1 HDAGRRGAERA
12 GPGLRAGSAV
22 RQDGGGA
29 LPSRT
34 SGPARART
42 RSVRI
47 GHGGGPSRLSA
58 EPSERRRAQS
68 EALEGRWTQRPGGRS
83 PGPAAGSDDRGSAAS
98 GTAATLTYD
107 TLRFAEF
114 EDFPETSEPLW
125 ILGRKYSIFTE
136 KDEILADVASRL
148 WFTYRKNF
156 PAIGGTGPTS
166 DTGWGCMLRCGQ
178 MIFAQALVCRHL
190 GRDWRWT
197 RRTRQPDSYFSVL
210 HAFLDRKDS
219 CYSIHQIAQM
229 GVGEGKSIGQWYGPN
244 TVAQVLKKLAV
255 FDTWSALAVH
265 VAMDNTV
272 VMEDIRRLCGSSLP
286 CAGAAALPAGSEPR
300 CNGLPAGPEVASR
313 PSPWRPLVLLVP
325 LRLGLTDINAAYAET
340 LKHCFMMPQ
349 SLGVIG
355 GKPNSA
361 RYFIGY
367 VGEELI
373 YLDPHTTQPAL
384 QAAEHCPIPD
394 ESFHCQHPPSRMSI
408 AELDPSIAVGFFC
421 GTEDD
426 FNDWCQQV
434 KKLSLLGGALP
445 MFELVERQPSHL
457 ACPDVLNLSLGPVPV
472 AFDLSRCAAPRQPL
486 VSGTRDA
493 AGAALPPPTRLGQH
507 TRSPPGPSRAPPVA
521 PGHSSDVERLER
533 FFDSEDED
541 FEIFFVTDMASVGR
555 VLSQA
560 PKTRPPGPSRREK
573 GLRNHGPGLLALGG
587 EEQGVGAVRPKDVA
601 VQVAPGQTRRQSRR
615 SSW

>member
-1 HDAGRRGAERA
+1 MAAAPRPRTSYPALPAPPAPAPRDPDWPGRRPVASRCAAVGATPRSVG
-12 GPGLRAGSAV
+12 GPGAKM
-22 RQDGGGA
+22 D
-29 LPSRT
+29 
-34 SGPARART
+34 
-42 RSVRI
+42 
-47 GHGGGPSRLSA
+47 
-58 EPSERRRAQS
+58 
-68 EALEGRWTQRPGGRS
+68 
-83 PGPAAGSDDRGSAAS
+83 
-98 GTAATLTYD
+98 AATLTYD

-114 EDFPETSEPLW
+114 EDFPETSEPVW
-125 ILGRKYSIFTE
+125 ILGRKYSVLTE

-197 RRTRQPDSYFSVL
+197 QRKRQPDSYCSVL
-210 HAFLDRKDS
+210 QAFLDRKDS

-272 VMEDIRRLCGSSLP
+272 VMADIRRLCRSSLP
-286 CAGAAALPAGSEPR
+286 CAGAEAFPADSERHCNGFPAGAEGGGR
-300 CNGLPAGPEVASR
+300 AA
-313 PSPWRPLVLLVP
+313 PWRPLVLLIP
-325 LRLGLTDINAAYAET
+325 LRLGLADVNAAYAGT
-340 LKHCFMMPQ
+340 LKHCFRMPQ

-361 RYFIGY
+361 HYFIGY

-373 YLDPHTTQPAL
+373 YLDPHTTQPAV
-384 QAAEHCPIPD
+384 AAADRCPVPD
-394 ESFHCQHPPSRMSI
+394 ESFHCQHPPGRMSI

-421 GTEDD
+421 ETEDD

-434 KKLSLLGGALP
+434 RKLSLLGGALP
-445 MFELVERQPSHL
+445 MFELVEQQPSHL
-457 ACPDVLNLSLGPVPV
+457 ACPDVLNLSL
-472 AFDLSRCAAPRQPL
+472 D
-486 VSGTRDA
+486 
-493 AGAALPPPTRLGQH
+493 
-507 TRSPPGPSRAPPVA
+507 
-521 PGHSSDVERLER
+521 SSDAERLER

-541 FEIFFVTDMASVGR
+541 FEI
-555 VLSQA
+555 LS
-560 PKTRPPGPSRREK
+560 
-573 GLRNHGPGLLALGG
+573 L
-587 EEQGVGAVRPKDVA
+587 
-601 VQVAPGQTRRQSRR
+601 
-615 SSW
+615 

>member
-1 HDAGRRGAERA
+1 
-12 GPGLRAGSAV
+12 
-22 RQDGGGA
+22 
-29 LPSRT
+29 
-34 SGPARART
+34 
-42 RSVRI
+42 
-47 GHGGGPSRLSA
+47 
-58 EPSERRRAQS
+58 
-68 EALEGRWTQRPGGRS
+68 
-83 PGPAAGSDDRGSAAS
+83 
-98 GTAATLTYD
+98 
-107 TLRFAEF
+107 
-114 EDFPETSEPLW
+114 
-125 ILGRKYSIFTE
+125 
-136 KDEILADVASRL
+136 
-148 WFTYRKNF
+148 
-156 PAIGGTGPTS
+156 
-166 DTGWGCMLRCGQ
+166 MLRCGQ

-300 CNGLPAGPEVASR
+300 CNGLPAGPEIASR

-507 TRSPPGPSRAPPVA
+507 TRSPPRPSRAPPVA
-521 PGHSSDVERLER
+521 PGRESR
-533 FFDSEDED
+533 
-541 FEIFFVTDMASVGR
+541 
-555 VLSQA
+555 
-560 PKTRPPGPSRREK
+560 TRPGF
-573 GLRNHGPGLLALGG
+573 LA
-587 EEQGVGAVRPKDVA
+587 DVA
-601 VQVAPGQTRRQSRR
+601 
-615 SSW
+615 

>member
-1 HDAGRRGAERA
+1 MRSPPLAGLLVEAAAGASRREDSKAETA
-12 GPGLRAGSAV
+12 QPVILLVTAGS
-22 RQDGGGA
+22 
-29 LPSRT
+29 
-34 SGPARART
+34 
-42 RSVRI
+42 SVMCSNLI
-47 GHGGGPSRLSA
+47 
-58 EPSERRRAQS
+58 
-68 EALEGRWTQRPGGRS
+68 
-83 PGPAAGSDDRGSAAS
+83 
-98 GTAATLTYD
+98 ATLTYD

-272 VMEDIRRLCGSSLP
+272 VMEDIRRLCRSSLP
-286 CAGAAALPAGSEPR
+286 CAGAAAFPADSQRHCNGFPAG
-300 CNGLPAGPEVASR
+300 AEVSSR
-313 PSPWRPLVLLVP
+313 PSPWRPLVLLIP

-426 FNDWCQQV
+426 FDDWCQQV

-457 ACPDVLNLSLGPVPV
+457 ACPDVLNLSL
-472 AFDLSRCAAPRQPL
+472 D
-486 VSGTRDA
+486 
-493 AGAALPPPTRLGQH
+493 
-507 TRSPPGPSRAPPVA
+507 
-521 PGHSSDVERLER
+521 SSDVERLER

-541 FEIFFVTDMASVGR
+541 FEI
-555 VLSQA
+555 LS
-560 PKTRPPGPSRREK
+560 
-573 GLRNHGPGLLALGG
+573 L
-587 EEQGVGAVRPKDVA
+587 
-601 VQVAPGQTRRQSRR
+601 
-615 SSW
+615 

>member
-1 HDAGRRGAERA
+1 MA
-12 GPGLRAGSAV
+12 
-22 RQDGGGA
+22 
-29 LPSRT
+29 
-34 SGPARART
+34 ART
-42 RSVRI
+42 GNQPASTASTTAPGSSKRRKRHPWHAVSRRPGRTPKWRLPRISGRAPYHLRRLRPRPDWPPRRPVAASRCGPVGATPLRSV
-47 GHGGGPSRLSA
+47 
-58 EPSERRRAQS
+58 
-68 EALEGRWTQRPGGRS
+68 GGRT
-83 PGPAAGSDDRGSAAS
+83 GKMD
-98 GTAATLTYD
+98 AATLTYD

-114 EDFPETSEPLW
+114 EDFPETSEPVW

-136 KDEILADVASRL
+136 KDEILSDVASRL

-197 RRTRQPDSYFSVL
+197 QRKRQPDSYFSVL
-210 HAFLDRKDS
+210 NAFIDRKDS

-255 FDTWSALAVH
+255 FDTWSSLAVH
-265 VAMDNTV
+265 IAMDNTV
-272 VMEDIRRLCGSSLP
+272 VMEEIRRLCRSSTP
-286 CAGAAALPAGSEPR
+286 CAGATAFPADTDANRHCNGFPAG
-300 CNGLPAGPEVASR
+300 AEVTSR
-313 PSPWRPLVLLVP
+313 PSPWRPLVLLIP
-325 LRLGLTDINAAYAET
+325 LRLGLTDINEAYVET

-361 RYFIGY
+361 HYFIGY

-373 YLDPHTTQPAL
+373 YLDPHTTQPAV
-384 QAAEHCPIPD
+384 EPTDSCFIPD
-394 ESFHCQHPPSRMSI
+394 QSFHCQHPPCRMSI

-421 GTEDD
+421 KTEDD

-445 MFELVERQPSHL
+445 MFELVEQQPSHL
-457 ACPDVLNLSLGPVPV
+457 ACPDVLNLSL
-472 AFDLSRCAAPRQPL
+472 D
-486 VSGTRDA
+486 
-493 AGAALPPPTRLGQH
+493 
-507 TRSPPGPSRAPPVA
+507 
-521 PGHSSDVERLER
+521 SSDVERLER

-541 FEIFFVTDMASVGR
+541 FEI
-555 VLSQA
+555 LS
-560 PKTRPPGPSRREK
+560 
-573 GLRNHGPGLLALGG
+573 L
-587 EEQGVGAVRPKDVA
+587 
-601 VQVAPGQTRRQSRR
+601 
-615 SSW
+615 

>member
-1 HDAGRRGAERA
+1 MD
-12 GPGLRAGSAV
+12 
-22 RQDGGGA
+22 
-29 LPSRT
+29 
-34 SGPARART
+34 
-42 RSVRI
+42 
-47 GHGGGPSRLSA
+47 
-58 EPSERRRAQS
+58 
-68 EALEGRWTQRPGGRS
+68 
-83 PGPAAGSDDRGSAAS
+83 
-98 GTAATLTYD
+98 AATLTYD

-210 HAFLDRKDS
+210 HEFLDRKDS
-219 CYSIHQIAQM
+219 CYSIHQIDGGAGRALNSLAWAMSPVLLPGAGRWGGDILRRSLSLWEDASWCQSGARAQAQM

-384 QAAEHCPIPD
+384 QASEHCPIPD

-457 ACPDVLNLSLGPVPV
+457 ACPDVLNLSL
-472 AFDLSRCAAPRQPL
+472 
-486 VSGTRDA
+486 DA
-493 AGAALPPPTRLGQH
+493 
-507 TRSPPGPSRAPPVA
+507 
-521 PGHSSDVERLER
+521 SDVERLER

-541 FEIFFVTDMASVGR
+541 FEI
-555 VLSQA
+555 LS
-560 PKTRPPGPSRREK
+560 
-573 GLRNHGPGLLALGG
+573 L
-587 EEQGVGAVRPKDVA
+587 
-601 VQVAPGQTRRQSRR
+601 
-615 SSW
+615 